1 MAKGYWIVRV
11 DIRDPTAYQDYVK
24 ANAAPIAAFGGRFL
38 VRGGK
43 SEAPEGA
50 WRARCVVLEF
60 PSYQAALD
68 CYGSEAY
75 QAALKLR
82 AEASVADFLIIEGYD
97 GPQPGA

>member
-1 MAKGYWIVRV
+1 MAKGYWIVQV
-11 DIRDPTAYQDYVK
+11 DISDPTAYQDYVK
-24 ANAAPIAAFGGRFL
+24 ANAAPIAAFGGHFL

-60 PSYQAALD
+60 PSFQAAHD
-68 CYGSEAY
+68 CYRSDSY

-82 AEASVADFLIIEGYD
+82 AGASVADFLIIDGYD
-97 GPQPGA
+97 GPQPSA

>member
-11 DIRDPTAYQDYVK
+11 DISDPTAYQDYVK

-60 PSYQAALD
+60 PSYH
-68 CYGSEAY
+68 CYRSEAY

-82 AEASVADFLIIEGYD
+82 AAASDADFLIIEGYD